1 MKTYER
7 RVRTDNQRTFD
18 TVRSEKIFYLPFN
31 IAVPGTYVFAR
42 DLTYPY
48 VIANTDLSR
57 FRRIGLLN
65 LHNRR
70 GSRLPSN

>member
-1 MKTYER
+1 METYER

-18 TVRSEKIFYLPFN
+18 TVSSEKIFSLPFY
-31 IAVPGTYVFAR
+31 ITVPGTYVFAG

-57 FRRIGLLN
+57 
-65 LHNRR
+65 
-70 GSRLPSN
+70 LPADRAT